1 MAGRRTSGVL
11 AMLAEA
17 QRQQHR
23 REEAQRRAD
32 AAAQRQ
38 YERARRDA
46 ERAAAQ
52 GQREALR
59 AYRQSREADAARRT
73 AELEARVEEL
83 RGTLATGLRGRGFRL
98 ADLTAPTAPFDPG
111 QLGVPV
117 PMPDQS
123 WYLIPPLTGPQA
135 FNPAARREWDEQA
148 AQARA
153 RFEQDWYAAQDAEQQ
168 RLRQLAEYR
177 AEFDAWLA
185 SRQQLATQAARLADG
200 LRSGSGGAVAEY
212 FETALG
218 WRGDWPEG
226 FPHAAEAVWDAG
238 ARQLVV
244 EWPLPDF
251 SVVPAVARHRYV
263 KTDDRDAEVARPV
276 GERRALYREVLAQCA
291 LRVLAEAFRADAEG
305 LLASAVVHGV
315 VEAVDPATG
324 REESRCLVSVAAERA
339 DFLALDL
346 ERVSAVDC
354 LVEALHGR
362 LSARPDKPEA
372 VRPQPVSAP
381 AAPVPSVAADGEG
394 PDLFAMDPIAFEELI
409 AELFR
414 RRGLRTR
421 TTARSGDEGVD
432 VLAEDPD
439 PITGG
444 QIVIQAKRYRHTVPP
459 AAVRDLD
466 ATMARCGANR
476 GILVTTSGFG
486 PGSRRWAEGRPLTLV
501 DGPMLVALL
510 REHGLPGRL
519 GTDGTR
525 PAAGRGGRRQ
535 AAATPEPAVL
545 PEPTVLGPGQ
555 NAVLP
560 ESALGALTVRF
571 SSAGGDADL
580 TLLLLTAEGLVRGDE
595 DFVFYHQRGA
605 AAGAVLLGEKAV
617 ADGRRSESAVLRL
630 ADLPAD
636 VHRVAVSVNMD
647 ADSPLTC
654 AHLADAELLLHTGDG
669 TGWSFRP
676 PSDPAVSAMLVAEVY
691 RYRAARGP
699 AVWKVRAVG
708 QGWADGLA
716 GLARAHGVD
725 VG

>member
-1 MAGRRTSGVL
+1 
-11 AMLAEA
+11 MLAEA

-38 YERARRDA
+38 YERARREA

-52 GQREALR
+52 GQREALK

-73 AELEARVEEL
+73 AELEDRVAAL
-83 RGTLATGLRGRGFRL
+83 RGTLAAGLRGRPFSP
-98 ADLTAPTAPFDPG
+98 ADLAAPAAAFDPG

-117 PMPDQS
+117 PVPDQS
-123 WYLIPPLTGPQA
+123 WYLIPPLTGAQA
-135 FNPAARREWDEQA
+135 FDPAARRAWDEQA

-153 RFEQDWYAAQDAEQQ
+153 RFEQDWYAAQAAEQERQ
-168 RLRQLAEYR
+168 RRLAEYR
-177 AEFDAWLA
+177 AEFDGWLA
-185 SRQQLATQAARLADG
+185 SRQRLAAHAGQLVAG
-200 LRSGSGGAVAEY
+200 LRSGAPEAVEEY

-218 WRGDWPEG
+218 WRDDWPEG
-226 FPHAAEAVWDAG
+226 FPHTAEARWDAG

-244 EWPLPDF
+244 EWSLPDF

-263 KTDDRDAEVARPV
+263 KTDDRDAEVARPA
-276 GERRALYREVLAQCA
+276 GERRALYREVVAQCA
-291 LRVLAEAFRADAEG
+291 LRVLAEAFRADDAG
-305 LLASAVVHGV
+305 LLSSVVVHGV

-324 REESRCLVSVAAERA
+324 REESRCLVSVAAGRA

-346 ERVSAVDC
+346 ERVEPVDC
-354 LVEALHGR
+354 LVEALDGR

-372 VRPQPVSAP
+372 VRPHATGSPGVAAAAP
-381 AAPVPSVAADGEG
+381 AGDEG
-394 PDLFAMDPIAFEELI
+394 PDLFTMDPIAFEELI

-459 AAVRDLD
+459 TAVRDLD

-486 PGSRRWAEGRPLTLV
+486 PGSRRWVEGRPLTLV

-510 REHGLPGRL
+510 REHGLAGRL
-519 GTDGTR
+519 GTEGAAGSGTGR
-525 PAAGRGGRRQ
+525 RTAPAVPAAA
-535 AAATPEPAVL
+535 AAATVL
-545 PEPTVLGPGQ
+545 APGQ

-560 ESALGALTVRF
+560 ESALAALTVRF
-571 SSAGGDADL
+571 SSAGADADL
-580 TLLLLTAEGLVRGDE
+580 TLLLLTAEGLVRSDG
-595 DFVFYHQRGA
+595 DFVFYHQRSA
-605 AAGAVLLGEKAV
+605 AGGAVLLGEKAA
-617 ADGRRSESAVLRL
+617 ADGRRTESAVLRP
-630 ADLPAD
+630 ADLPPD

-647 ADSPLTC
+647 ADTGLTC
-654 AHLADAELLLHTGDG
+654 AGLTDADLLLHAEDG
-669 TGWSFRP
+669 TAWSFRP

-691 RYRAARGP
+691 RHRPAGGP
-699 AVWKVRAVG
+699 EVWKVRAVG

>member
-1 MAGRRTSGVL
+1 
-11 AMLAEA
+11 MLAEA

-73 AELEARVEEL
+73 AELEDRVAAL
-83 RGTLATGLRGRGFRL
+83 RDTLAAGLRGRGFSP
-98 ADLTAPTAPFDPG
+98 ADLAAPAAAFDPG

-123 WYLIPPLTGPQA
+123 WYLIPPLTGAQA
-135 FNPAARREWDEQA
+135 FDPAARRQWDEQA

-153 RFEQDWYAAQDAEQQ
+153 RFEQDWYAAQAAEQQ
-168 RLRQLAEYR
+168 RLRQLDEYR
-177 AEFDAWLA
+177 SEFDTWLA
-185 SRQQLATQAARLADG
+185 SRRQLAANAAQLAAG
-200 LRSGSGGAVAEY
+200 LRAGVPEAVEEY

-218 WRGDWPEG
+218 WRDDWPEG
-226 FPHAAEAVWDAG
+226 FPHTAEAVWDAG

-276 GERRALYREVLAQCA
+276 GERRALYREVVAQCA
-291 LRVLAEAFRADAEG
+291 LRVLAEAFRADTEG
-305 LLASAVVHGV
+305 LLASVVVNGV

-324 REESRCLVSVAAERA
+324 REESRCLVSVATERA

-346 ERVSAVDC
+346 ERVAAVDC
-354 LVEALHGR
+354 LEEALHGR
-362 LSARPDKPEA
+362 LSARPDRPEA
-372 VRPQPVSAP
+372 VRPHATGAP
-381 AAPVPSVAADGEG
+381 AAAAPADDEG
-394 PDLFAMDPIAFEELI
+394 PDLFTMDPIAFEELI

-459 AAVRDLD
+459 TAVRDLD

-486 PGSRRWAEGRPLTLV
+486 PGSRRWVEGRPLTLV

-510 REHGLPGRL
+510 REHGLAGRL
-519 GTDGTR
+519 GPADGR
-525 PAAGRGGRRQ
+525 PKARGGGARRPD
-535 AAATPEPAVL
+535 AEPA
-545 PEPTVLGPGQ
+545 VLGPGQ

-560 ESALGALTVRF
+560 PGALDGLTVRF
-571 SSAGGDADL
+571 SSAGAEADL
-580 TLLLLTAEGLVRGDE
+580 TLLLLTDEGLVRSDA
-595 DFVFYHQRGA
+595 DFVFYHQRSA
-605 AAGAVLLGEKAV
+605 AGGAVLLGDKSAA
-617 ADGRRSESAVLRL
+617 ADGRRSESAVLRP
-630 ADLPAD
+630 AGLPAD
-636 VHRVAVSVNMD
+636 VRRVAVSVNMD
-647 ADSPLTC
+647 ADAGLSC
-654 AHLADAELLLHTGDG
+654 AHLTDAELLLHAEDG
-669 TGWSFRP
+669 TAWSFRP

-691 RYRAARGP
+691 RHRPAGGP
-699 AVWKVRAVG
+699 EVWKVRAVG

>member
-1 MAGRRTSGVL
+1 
-11 AMLAEA
+11 MLAEA

-38 YERARRDA
+38 YERARREA

-73 AELEARVEEL
+73 AELEERVAAL
-83 RGTLATGLRGRGFRL
+83 RGTLAAGLRGRPFSP
-98 ADLTAPTAPFDPG
+98 ADLAAPAAAFDPG

-123 WYLIPPLTGPQA
+123 WYLIPPLTGAQA
-135 FNPAARREWDEQA
+135 FDPAARRTWDEQA

-153 RFEQDWYAAQDAEQQ
+153 RFEQDWYAAQAAEQERQ
-168 RLRQLAEYR
+168 RRLAEYR

-185 SRQQLATQAARLADG
+185 SRQQLAARAGQLVAG
-200 LRSGSGGAVAEY
+200 LRSEAPEAVEEY

-218 WRGDWPEG
+218 WRDDWPEG
-226 FPHAAEAVWDAG
+226 FPHTAEAVWDAG

-244 EWPLPDF
+244 EWPLPDS

-263 KTDDRDAEVARPV
+263 KADDRDAEVARPA
-276 GERRALYREVLAQCA
+276 GERRTLYREVVAQCA
-291 LRVLAEAFRADAEG
+291 LRVLAEAFRADDGE
-305 LLASAVVHGV
+305 LLSSVVVHGV

-339 DFLALDL
+339 GFLALDL
-346 ERVSAVDC
+346 ERVAAVDC
-354 LVEALHGR
+354 LVEALDGR

-372 VRPQPVSAP
+372 VRPHATGSPSAAA
-381 AAPVPSVAADGEG
+381 AAPEGDEG
-394 PDLFAMDPIAFEELI
+394 PDLFTMDPIAFEELI

-414 RRGLRTR
+414 RRGLHTR

-444 QIVIQAKRYRHTVPP
+444 RIVIQAKRYRHTVPP
-459 AAVRDLD
+459 TAVRDLD

-486 PGSRRWAEGRPLTLV
+486 PGSRRWVEGRPLTLV

-510 REHGLPGRL
+510 REHGLAGRL
-519 GTDGTR
+519 GPDG
-525 PAAGRGGRRQ
+525 AAGRGTRRQ
-535 AAATPEPAVL
+535 AAPPA
-545 PEPTVLGPGQ
+545 PTVLAPGQ

-571 SSAGGDADL
+571 SSAGADADL
-580 TLLLLTAEGLVRGDE
+580 TLLLLTAEGRVRSDG
-595 DFVFYHQRGA
+595 DFVFYHQRS
-605 AAGAVLLGEKAV
+605 AAGGAVQLGEKAA
-617 ADGRRSESAVLRL
+617 ADGRRTESAVLRP

-647 ADSPLTC
+647 ADTALTC
-654 AHLADAELLLHTGDG
+654 AGLIDADLLLHAADG
-669 TGWSFRP
+669 TAWSFRP

-691 RYRAARGP
+691 RHRP
-699 AVWKVRAVG
+699 AGGAEVWKVRAVG